1 MEFIKQ
7 NIWLIGLAIGSAVM
21 LAWPSLR
28 RSASGVVELSPTEA
42 VMLINHEHALV
53 LDVRNP
59 DEFSGGHIADARNI
73 PLSELANRL
82 AELEEAKDKPVLVN
96 CQGGVRSANACG
108 VLKKAGFGKLYNLG
122 GGINA
127 WNQANLPVVKG

>member
-7 NIWLIGLAIGSAVM
+7 NVWLIGLAIGSAAM
-21 LAWPSLR
+21 LIWPALR
-28 RSASGVVELSPTEA
+28 RGASGVADVSPTEA
-42 VMLINHEHALV
+42 VMLINHDHALM

-73 PLSELANRL
+73 PLSALPDRL
-82 AELEEAKDKPVLVN
+82 AELEDYKDKPILVN
-96 CQGGVRSANACG
+96 CQGGVRSISACG
-108 VLKKAGFGKLYNLG
+108 VLKKAGFSKLYNLD

>member
-21 LAWPSLR
+21 LVWPSLR
-28 RSASGVVELSPTEA
+28 RTASGVVDLSPTEA

-53 LDVRNP
+53 LDVRNAG
-59 DEFSGGHIADARNI
+59 EFSGGHITDARNI
-73 PLSELANRL
+73 PLDELPNRL
-82 AELEEAKDKPVLVN
+82 AELEASKDKPILVN
-96 CQGGVRSANACG
+96 CQGGVRSNTACG
-108 VLKKAGFGKLYNLG
+108 VLKKAGFGKLYNLS